1 LLRIRQ
7 KIGIFHRPKNDAMEL
22 IPHGATFWFLLPFLR
37 ASRKSVVLTGGI
49 WPYGIIPLEQIIEEK
64 SLKILLV
71 FL

>member
-22 IPHGATFWFLLPFLR
+22 IPHGITSWVYCHFCAP
-37 ASRKSVVLTGGI
+37 SRKRVVLTGEI